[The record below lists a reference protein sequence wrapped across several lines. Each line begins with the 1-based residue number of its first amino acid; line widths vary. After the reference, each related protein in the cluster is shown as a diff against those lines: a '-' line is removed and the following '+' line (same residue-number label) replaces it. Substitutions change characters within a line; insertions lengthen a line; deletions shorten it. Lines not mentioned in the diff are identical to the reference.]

1 MICINSN
8 LLHYILKK
16 NHSDN
21 LFKRMTIVVNK
32 VLYRRNKKAGTRQ
45 PKSIAIFDFSS
56 PLTVDKQG
64 SAFIDKHR

>member
-1 MICINSN
+1 
-8 LLHYILKK
+8 
-16 NHSDN
+16 
-21 LFKRMTIVVNK
+21 MTIVVNK